1 MEWKDAE
8 KQWRIKW
15 VEPQWIN
22 ENSEGFK
29 AKDPKFEFL
38 VPCFLYCY
46 SRIRPAAWKEIV
58 IYEWDKRIRKT
69 YPILPL
75 VTALLVKRFT
85 EYNGMYK
92 DMPVKDLFIMQW
104 LAFHKDSYYHK
115 QRKQNH
121 PTFFRWETAPEVFC
135 LTLQDKNIKHINNVS
150 FWKYTQYITK
160 SFFREC
166 LAKVFKSVQDAWTSI
181 PPYESWYRMSE
192 EYENILRF
200 FTDWAEA
207 FFSDLRIGKDY
218 LEINDEEHKKELEN
232 SRPYWKIQRTITLL
246 LNGVY
251 DEDYEKTEYEF
262 ENTIET
268 PEFYQARN
276 LLYERDGER
285 IDKRLYWSD
294 DEKYRYE
301 VE

>member
-1 MEWKDAE
+1 
-8 KQWRIKW
+8 
-15 VEPQWIN
+15 
-22 ENSEGFK
+22 
-29 AKDPKFEFL
+29 
-38 VPCFLYCY
+38 
-46 SRIRPAAWKEIV
+46 
-58 IYEWDKRIRKT
+58 
-69 YPILPL
+69 
-75 VTALLVKRFT
+75 
-85 EYNGMYK
+85 
-92 DMPVKDLFIMQW
+92 
-104 LAFHKDSYYHK
+104 
-115 QRKQNH
+115 
-121 PTFFRWETAPEVFC
+121 
-135 LTLQDKNIKHINNVS
+135 
-150 FWKYTQYITK
+150 
-160 SFFREC
+160 
-166 LAKVFKSVQDAWTSI
+166 
-181 PPYESWYRMSE
+181 MSE